1 MSMGVLRFFTR
12 RTSAPAARERLQLL
26 LAHERAVFGRS
37 DLVTVLQDEI
47 LAVIARHVAIDP
59 EKVRVKLDRH
69 DTLATLEVDIEIRTP
84 NAGLKMAG

>member
-1 MSMGVLRFFTR
+1 MSVLKFFSR
-12 RTSAPAARERLQLL
+12 RSSAPAARERLQLL

-37 DLVTVLQDEI
+37 DLVAQLQDEI

-69 DTLATLEVDIEIRTP
+69 DTIATLEVDIEIRTP
-84 NAGLKMAG
+84 NGGMRLAG